1 MAIDRRIGNR
11 VSEFVRREDTPGV
24 RLDSGPFLAV
34 VKNTVDASRLGRI
47 QVYIPELGA
56 GGSGTGADDSPSNWR
71 TVSYASPFFGETYQ
85 SPSAP
90 SPKNT
95 FDATRHTYGWWMTP
109 PDIGTKVLVL
119 FVNGDPGRGYYFAC
133 VPTGLSQHMLP
144 GLAGSGDIQSAD
156 QRRDQLGDSDF
167 APVAEFNENDDKL
180 SRDPKFLQNKKP
192 LHDVQTRIY
201 KNQGLLQDQQ
211 RGPITSSSQRE
222 SPSFVYG
229 FSTPGRPLDD
239 QATNDILEPSGAD
252 VDASKLSPLVPSRK
266 GGHSFVLDDGDAAGE
281 SRIVRLRSAA
291 GHQIL
296 LNDTEGFVHVI
307 NASGTGWVEI
317 TKTGEIM
324 IYSQGGVNLRTQGD
338 LNLHS
343 DKDVNIFAGKNLN
356 LAAEAGIQLDASS
369 NIVTHAGGKNIVF
382 AKSQVEI
389 LGNSGVKI
397 ESKGSASFSA
407 SGTLD
412 FTGSYIGL
420 NSGAAASVSAPRSIP
435 RNQLAD
441 TTRNEQGFW
450 TSQPGK
456 LTTILS
462 SAPSHEPFNRNLVV
476 APSTGNVTIGDATTP
491 QVSDPKD
498 QQSLAAMPSD
508 WPYDTAFL
516 AKVDALAGKLGSNRL
531 DLLSCMHFETG
542 GTMSPS
548 IQNKTSRA
556 TGLIQFIPT
565 VARELGTTVEDL
577 AKMTRAQQMEYV
589 DKYMTKWL
597 KTAFKVSNPTLEDM
611 YMTILWPR
619 AVGKP
624 NSYVLFSRGSAA
636 YTQNPLDLDRDGDVT
651 KAEAASKV
659 AARKPL
665 VEKALARARANP
677 IVTTGSGGT
686 LTDSQGNP
694 VRTER

>member
-1 MAIDRRIGNR
+1 
-11 VSEFVRREDTPGV
+11 
-24 RLDSGPFLAV
+24 V

-85 SPSAP
+85 SPAAP
-90 SPKNT
+90 SLKNT
-95 FDATRHTYGWWMTP
+95 FEDTRHTYGWWMTP

-119 FVNGDPGRGYYFAC
+119 FVNGDPNRGYYFAC

-144 GLAGSGDIQSAD
+144 GLAGSSDIDGAEQGAV
-156 QRRDQLGDSDF
+156 REQLGDSKF
-167 APVAEFNENDDKL
+167 APVAEFNENNTKAA
-180 SRDPKFLQNKKP
+180 SDPKFLQNKKP
-192 LHDVQTRIY
+192 LHTVQTNIY

-239 QATNDILEPSGAD
+239 QATNDVLEPSGTD
-252 VDASKLSPLVPSRK
+252 VDVSKLTPRVTSRK
-266 GGHSFVLDDGDAAGE
+266 GGHSFVLDDGDASGD

-296 LNDTEGFVHVI
+296 LNDTEGFIHVI

-356 LAAEAGIQLDASS
+356 LAAGAGIQLDATN
-369 NIVTHAGGKNIVF
+369 NIVSHAGGKNIVY
-382 AKSQVEI
+382 AKTQVEL
-389 LGNSGVKI
+389 LGNTGLRL
-397 ESKGSASFSA
+397 ESKGSGSFSA

-412 FTGSYIGL
+412 FNGSCIGL
-420 NSGAAASVSAPRSIP
+420 NSGAAASISAPRAIP
-435 RNQLAD
+435 RTQLPDA
-441 TTRNEQGFW
+441 TKNEQGSW
-450 TSQPGK
+450 SSQPGT
-456 LTTILS
+456 LTTIMS
-462 SAPSHEPFNRNLVV
+462 AAPSHEPFNRNLVL
-476 APSTGNVTIGDATTP
+476 APSTGNITIGDASTP
-491 QVSDPKD
+491 QISDPKD
-498 QQSLAAMPSD
+498 QQSLTEMPSD
-508 WPYDTAFL
+508 WAQDTAFL
-516 AKVDALAGKLGSNRL
+516 AKVDALAAKLGSNRL
-531 DLLSCMHFETG
+531 DLLACMHFETG

-548 IQNKTSRA
+548 IQNKASRA

-565 VARELGTTVEDL
+565 VARENGTTVEDL

-589 DKYMTKWL
+589 DKYMTRWL
-597 KTAFKVSNPTLEDM
+597 KTAFRVSNPTLEDM

-624 NSYVLFSRGSAA
+624 NSYVLFSRGSIA
-636 YTQNPLDLDRDGDVT
+636 YTQNPLDLDRDGNVT

-659 AARKPL
+659 AARRPL
-665 VEKALARARANP
+665 VEKALARARATP
-677 IVTTGSGGT
+677 AVGTGSGGT